1 MTAAGRVPPCRVLVI
16 GGGVAGLAAAAQAR
30 CMGAAVRAFDTR
42 PAVREQIESLGA
54 QFITMEMKVR
64 VIPFSAYFV
73 DYPLFIR
80 LILSDFSYLLYGL
93 QGFLVISTVS
103 CVFYK
108 NINFSVFTKYFID
121 IYNDTH

>member
-54 QFITMEMKVR
+54 QFITMEMKVTC
-64 VIPFSAYFV
+64 FEMHA
-73 DYPLFIR
+73 
-80 LILSDFSYLLYGL
+80 SYH
-93 QGFLVISTVS
+93 
-103 CVFYK
+103 
-108 NINFSVFTKYFID
+108 SV
-121 IYNDTH
+121 THAPNQT

>member
-1 MTAAGRVPPCRVLVI
+1 MHKALLIRAFKLMLCVTGQMTAAGRVPPCRVLVV

-64 VIPFSAYFV
+64 KRP
-73 DYPLFIR
+73 
-80 LILSDFSYLLYGL
+80 
-93 QGFLVISTVS
+93 
-103 CVFYK
+103 
-108 NINFSVFTKYFID
+108 
-121 IYNDTH
+121 

>member
-54 QFITMEMKVR
+54 QFITMEMKVTC
-64 VIPFSAYFV
+64 FEMHACYH
-73 DYPLFIR
+73 
-80 LILSDFSYLLYGL
+80 
-93 QGFLVISTVS
+93 
-103 CVFYK
+103 
-108 NINFSVFTKYFID
+108 SV
-121 IYNDTH
+121 THAPNQT

>member
-42 PAVREQIESLGA
+42 PTVREQIESLGA

-64 VIPFSAYFV
+64 NQLWKF
-73 DYPLFIR
+73 
-80 LILSDFSYLLYGL
+80 
-93 QGFLVISTVS
+93 
-103 CVFYK
+103 CMK
-108 NINFSVFTKYFID
+108 C
-121 IYNDTH
+121 DTSFAHL